1 MLRDHGEGACM
12 QRLRIETIEMKIW
25 LNQFVQFVLNSAI
38 EDVSTWIEKQAVI
51 CGDKKQPV
59 K

>member
-1 MLRDHGEGACM
+1 MYAKTKNKDPKEK
-12 QRLRIETIEMKIW
+12 IETIEMKIW